1 MNTIDKAFR
10 GAVITAT
17 VCMTAMVL
25 WIGYG
30 LQVSSP
36 PTIEVCQLH
45 NATRQGQV
53 HTVQKLLREGADV
66 QQHDLLGRSTLHIA
80 ACEGTPTVLS
90 CLLEQKQTKVA
101 ALDNYQRTPLHWV
114 AKNPRAQ
121 EMIDKL
127 LQQGIDV
134 NAQDRFGMTAL
145 HLAAKHGNLQ
155 CVKKLIKE
163 GAGIRTYDRF
173 GNTPYTWAL
182 VNKHK
187 KVAALLKK

>member
-10 GAVITAT
+10 GAAITAT
-17 VCMTAMVL
+17 LCIAAMVL
-25 WIGYG
+25 WVGYG

-36 PTIEVCQLH
+36 PTIEVCPLH

-53 HTVQKLLREGADV
+53 HIVDKLLREGVDV

-80 ACEGTPTVLS
+80 ACEGTATVLS
-90 CLLEQKQTKVA
+90 SLLKQKQTKVA
-101 ALDNYQRTPLHWV
+101 ALDNYQRTPLHWA

-121 EMIDKL
+121 DMVAPL
-127 LQQGIDV
+127 LQKGVDV

-145 HLAAKHGNLQ
+145 HLAAKHGNLP
-155 CVKKLIKE
+155 CVKKLLE
-163 GAGIRTYDRF
+163 AGAGMRTYDRF
-173 GNTPYTWAL
+173 GNTPYAWAL